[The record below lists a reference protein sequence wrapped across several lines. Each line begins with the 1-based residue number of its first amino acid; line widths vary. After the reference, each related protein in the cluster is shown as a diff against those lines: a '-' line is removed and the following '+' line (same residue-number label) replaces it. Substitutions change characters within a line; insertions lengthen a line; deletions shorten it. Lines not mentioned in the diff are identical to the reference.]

1 MSARLSDSALR
12 RARVATTLA
21 YAVQG
26 LSVALLVTRTP
37 AIKAAL
43 GLSDTQLGLLLVAIP
58 VVAVVGT
65 IVAGTLAPRIG
76 SRAVLR
82 IAGPIVPAIT
92 VVVGFSDNLA
102 LSAAALIIFGI
113 ALGAA
118 DATMNMQATSVQ
130 HGYGRPIISSCFAW
144 LSAASL
150 CGALLSSAAAA
161 TAMPLGVFFLACA
174 GVVIPLQVLAGRHLV
189 TDVRIN
195 HSTSPGQ
202 VPWLPLVAIGLGL
215 TCASILDS
223 SATNWSAVFLTDQ
236 VAASDAAGAL
246 GYAAYSV
253 CLLVGQA
260 FVDRLNARFG
270 AVVLIRAGSM
280 LGLIAVIIIITAQTP
295 DRGLLGFAL
304 LGLSVAPFLPLAFT
318 AAAAH
323 DPDRSGRAIARIN
336 VFSYF
341 GILLGAP
348 LIGAVADS
356 FSLRV
361 AFALLITAPVVALAV
376 ARAYRTS
383 GV

>member
-1 MSARLSDSALR
+1 MDFSPPRPTRPRSWCNWLRPKRSACSITISE
-12 RARVATTLA
+12 
-21 YAVQG
+21 
-26 LSVALLVTRTP
+26 
-37 AIKAAL
+37 AL
-43 GLSDTQLGLLLVAIP
+43 GTSTP
-58 VVAVVGT
+58 T
-65 IVAGTLAPRIG
+65 
-76 SRAVLR
+76 S
-82 IAGPIVPAIT
+82 IT
-92 VVVGFSDNLA
+92 VVLTNTAVPVHVAD
-102 LSAAALIIFGI
+102 II
-113 ALGAA
+113 
-118 DATMNMQATSVQ
+118 
-130 HGYGRPIISSCFAW
+130 
-144 LSAASL
+144 
-150 CGALLSSAAAA
+150 
-161 TAMPLGVFFLACA
+161 
-174 GVVIPLQVLAGRHLV
+174 
-189 TDVRIN
+189 
-195 HSTSPGQ
+195 
-202 VPWLPLVAIGLGL
+202 VAIGKMTKAKL
-215 TCASILDS
+215 TP
-223 SATNWSAVFLTDQ
+223 AVI
-236 VAASDAAGAL
+236 AGAL

>member
-1 MSARLSDSALR
+1 MSARLGASPLR
-12 RARVATTLA
+12 RARAATTLA

-65 IVAGTLAPRIG
+65 IIAGTLAPRIG

-82 IAGPIVPAIT
+82 IAGPIVPAST
-92 VVVGFSDNLA
+92 MVVGFSENLA
-102 LSAAALIIFGI
+102 LSAAALIVFGI

-161 TAMPLGVFFLACA
+161 TGITLGIFFLASA
-174 GVVIPLQVLAGRHLV
+174 LIMIPLQLLAGPHLV
-189 TDVRIN
+189 TDVRIT
-195 HSTSPGQ
+195 HSTTPGR
-202 VPWLPLVAIGLGL
+202 VPWLPLIAIGLGL
-215 TCASILDS
+215 MCASFLDS
-223 SATNWSAVFLTDQ
+223 SATNWSALFLTDQ
-236 VAASDAAGAL
+236 VAASDATGAL
-246 GYAAYSV
+246 GYAAYSIS
-253 CLLVGQA
+253 LLIGQSL
-260 FVDRLNARFG
+260 VDRLDARYG
-270 AVVLIRAGSM
+270 AVALIRVGSII
-280 LGLIAVIIIITAQTP
+280 GLIAVITIITAQSP
-295 DRGLLGFAL
+295 ARGLLGFAL

-336 VFSYF
+336 VFSYI
-341 GILLGAP
+341 GVLLGAP
-348 LIGAVADS
+348 LIGVVADS
-356 FSLRV
+356 SSLRF
-361 AFALLITAPVVALAV
+361 AFTLLMIAPVVALAG
-376 ARAYRTS
+376 AKAYRTR